1 LIYKKEILC
10 AQCVPDVVANV
21 RSKNNITVKE
31 GFEE

>member
-10 AQCVPDVVANV
+10 AHCVADVIANV
-21 RSKNNITVKE
+21 GSKNNITVKE